1 MMRLQLML
9 VVAAAIV
16 MTTTTAE
23 ARGGRRGMYQQNYT
37 PYYNN
42 YNYNTTP
49 TYSNAVP
56 AATTSPTV
64 TSTAPTVPASGIVQA
79 NAVAPATGVVQAS
92 GTAPASVANGAPV
105 ANSNGSVVG
114 SAQWKA
120 EQSARMGSVA
130 HIGGGFGGGSF
141 EGNGFGAT
149 PEQAI
154 QNSCYWGQRTPIEI
168 GVARGANGYYA
179 TIFYR

>member
-1 MMRLQLML
+1 MQI
-9 VVAAAIV
+9 VVAVIALAV
-16 MTTTTAE
+16 SCSNAE
-23 ARGGRRGMYQQNYT
+23 ARGRRMMYQQPAYT
-37 PYYNN
+37 QYYNTVTPTSTSVVPAN
-42 YNYNTTP
+42 TVVSQGTVVQSSTAAQTTTP
-49 TYSNAVP
+49 AQ
-56 AATTSPTV
+56 TSGV
-64 TSTAPTVPASGIVQA
+64 VQAGGTSTGGAIVQT
-79 NAVAPATGVVQAS
+79 NAVAPS
-92 GTAPASVANGAPV
+92 ANV
-105 ANSNGSVVG
+105 STSNGSVVG

-120 EQSARMGSVA
+120 EQSARMGSVQ

-154 QNSCYWGQRTPIEI
+154 QNSCYWGQRTPIQI